1 MSAVVDLCSSSDDDD
16 DTPQRTYSSKHP
28 SQNTVARPVPKP
40 VAPMKPGP
48 NNKAVS
54 HPHRDRDS
62 TLRDP
67 KSSARL
73 HSATAAK
80 GRSEDVNRLKD
91 NKISS
96 SASTFPSGSGSSA
109 RAGHTTA
116 SGFQIPQF
124 PGSLSSPQRAESR
137 VLADSQ
143 KRAQKRPYDDNRAL
157 PTAWQHE
164 PQKKRKTT
172 SVPQASVNTPP
183 SKAASGSVA
192 VRNGSSTGTARSD
205 PIDLTGGDEGPKPRN
220 VLNSRHASG
229 KIADSSPLAAQATRN
244 APAKA
249 VKDRSPFL
257 NKAPTAATTSAR
269 PASSLK
275 NSGTA
280 ASLEILGRD
289 VFTLKA
295 NPGRN
300 SSQPVSSP
308 TKSELS
314 RTQLGQPF
322 ASSIGPDSSGQR
334 ERRSTVPESP
344 PLSPEAILESRI
356 SPPAQSSHSGR
367 AGLPSSL
374 TSPKVRSVHT
384 ESDIS
389 REKRDT
395 QRTSVTSTS
404 FQHNKEGTDA
414 GPLNGISSPRKL
426 QEQPQSAP
434 VIAERGPGQPT
445 NDFLTRAGHGVSG
458 AEKASQKRDTDAQAK
473 QDRAPGTAVKSHKAS
488 TVAKPTSLQPGV
500 STILA
505 APPTNSAPVPSN
517 VPQVH
522 GIEKLVGQYVEEMR
536 DDNEH
541 WTRLELQ
548 RARAKFPP
556 RSRESRRAS
565 SVFKKLKP
573 IPLLPLAKKGI
584 PAGCAKFTIEL
595 HTSTSR
601 SPKASYVVKRTAY
614 STSGTVDVP
623 RYSHYVS
630 IRQNQLAHN
639 VTTLQHWPYF
649 GDDFDMDEAYSLKRE
664 FNIDVDERERKLLRL
679 GQAENFGPYAED
691 LIRSIGCEW
700 SDVLTFLLQVAPAVG
715 ESDEARKALRDRA
728 LLASEDCTRN
738 EDRWKK
744 VLTKLPP
751 ADPDKVGKAA
761 VLCDHFQRMAKFS
774 FWHIV
779 RRTAFMREL
788 VTRSE
793 YHENDDQLTCRVCMR
808 YRCPFHGAIEGQ
820 PSGSEHGSDPDNTVV
835 ETDIILPQAVN
846 FRRRVEF
853 PSTIDSEPATIDKRR
868 TLEYWEK
875 GPFGNLKWKADD
887 RGPFFPCHHP
897 GIPCSDAR
905 CSCYNERVACEKTC
919 SCGPGCKRKWKGC
932 ACQSST
938 RSNPKAKLVCW
949 DDDRCV
955 CFQKSRECDPDL
967 CGPCGVADVLDPVHR
982 HDDRILEGRCR
993 MASIQRGIAKH
1004 TILGDSGVHGLG
1016 LYACEDMSRGDFA
1029 GEYKGETITKPEA
1042 ERRGAVYFHQKL
1054 SYLFSLNNAQ
1064 EIDSTYFGCKTRFI
1078 NHVGGTLANLSP
1090 RIIMVNTV
1098 FRIGMFANRLIKAG
1112 EELLFDYGPSFP
1124 KDQLGVESAKSTL
1137 AVKSAPRVRNAG
1149 LVRDNFYDV
1158 SLTKDQDGN
1167 IRATKKAT
1175 DMGDSDE
1182 DENRSDTSPRRY
1194 RLPQRSRSATHARQ
1208 VGASV
1213 VPGRPRKAAVAPI
1226 EEAFESGDAFAAE
1239 GVNAKDQGDDEDVRM
1254 DAQRRLSMYNLLEN
1268 NGAEDEDFEPE
1279 EDSESEMDLA
1289 NSDGD

>member
-1 MSAVVDLCSSSDDDD
+1 MAAVVDLCSSSDEDDHA
-16 DTPQRTYSSKHP
+16 PQRIYSSKHP
-28 SQNTVARPVPKP
+28 SQNTAARPVPKP
-40 VAPMKPGP
+40 VAPMKPCL
-48 NNKAVS
+48 NNKPLS
-54 HPHRDRDS
+54 HTHRDRDS

-67 KSSARL
+67 KPSARL
-73 HSATAAK
+73 HSATIQKA
-80 GRSEDVNRLKD
+80 RPEDVRHAKD

-96 SASTFPSGSGSSA
+96 SAGTFPSGSSLSA
-109 RAGHTTA
+109 HAGHTTP
-116 SGFQIPQF
+116 SGFQVPQF
-124 PGSLSSPQRAESR
+124 PGSFRSPQRTDSR

-143 KRAQKRPYDDNRAL
+143 QRAPKRPYDDDRAL
-157 PTAWQHE
+157 PTASQ
-164 PQKKRKTT
+164 PQKKRKTA
-172 SVPQASVNTPP
+172 SLSQSSVNTPP
-183 SKAASGSVA
+183 SNAASGSVT
-192 VRNGSSTGTARSD
+192 VHNRSSTGTARSD
-205 PIDLTGGDEGPKPRN
+205 PIDLTGGDEGIKPRN
-220 VLNSRHASG
+220 VLSPRHASR
-229 KIADSSPLAAQATRN
+229 KNMESSPLPAQATRN

-249 VKDRSPFL
+249 VKDKSPASTR
-257 NKAPTAATTSAR
+257 APTAATSSAR
-269 PASSLK
+269 PASPLK
-275 NSGTA
+275 PSGIA
-280 ASLEILGRD
+280 ASLETLSRD
-289 VFTLKA
+289 IFTSKA
-295 NPGRN
+295 K
-300 SSQPVSSP
+300 PVSSP
-308 TKSELS
+308 KKSEPS

-322 ASSIGPDSSGQR
+322 ASNRAPESSGQR
-334 ERRSTVPESP
+334 ERRSTVPETP
-344 PLSPEAILESRI
+344 PLSADASESRTS
-356 SPPAQSSHSGR
+356 SPAKNPRSGE

-374 TSPKVRSVHT
+374 ANQKVQSIHT
-384 ESDIS
+384 ELESS

-395 QRTSVTSTS
+395 ERPPRTATRSK
-404 FQHNKEGTDA
+404 HNEEGTDTRR
-414 GPLNGISSPRKL
+414 LNGVGSPRASGISSPGKL
-426 QEQPQSAP
+426 REQPQSAH
-434 VIAERGPGQPT
+434 VIGERGTAQPT
-445 NDFLTRAGHGVSG
+445 NEMLARAGRRLSG
-458 AEKASQKRDTDAQAK
+458 EEKASQERDTKAQAK
-473 QDRAPGTAVKSHKAS
+473 RDREPDTAVKTPKAS
-488 TVAKPTSLQPGV
+488 TVAEPNGQRPTV
-500 STILA
+500 STVVA
-505 APPTNSAPVPSN
+505 APHTNSARVTSN
-517 VPQVH
+517 IPQVH
-522 GIEKLVGQYVEEMR
+522 GIEKLVGQYIEEMR

-556 RSRESRRAS
+556 RLRESTEAS
-565 SVFKKLKP
+565 SVFKKLT
-573 IPLLPLAKKGI
+573 PLPLRPLAKKGV

-601 SPKASYVVKRTAY
+601 SPKASYVVERTNY

-649 GDDFDMDEAYSLKRE
+649 GDDFDMDEAYSLRRE

-691 LIRSIGCEW
+691 LIHSIGCEW

-715 ESDEARKALRDRA
+715 ESDDARKALRDRA

-744 VLTKLPP
+744 VLTKLPR
-751 ADPDKVGKAA
+751 ADPAKVGKAA

-779 RRTAFMREL
+779 RRTAFVREL
-788 VTRSE
+788 VMRSE
-793 YHENDDQLTCRVCMR
+793 DHENDDQLTCRVCMR

-820 PSGSEHGSDPDNTVV
+820 PNDQYGSDPDNPVV

-897 GIPCSDAR
+897 GISCSDAR
-905 CSCYNERVACEKTC
+905 CNCYNERIACEKTC

-938 RSNPKAKLVCW
+938 RANPKAKLVCW

-967 CGPCGVADVLDPVHR
+967 CGPCGVANVLDPVHR

-993 MASIQRGIAKH
+993 MASIQRGLAKH

-1016 LYACEDMSRGDFA
+1016 LYACENMARGDFA

-1064 EIDSTYFGCKTRFI
+1064 EVDSTYFGCKTRFI

-1124 KDQLGVESAKSTL
+1124 KDQLGIESAKSTL

-1175 DMGDSDE
+1175 DTGNSDE
-1182 DENRSDTSPRRY
+1182 DENQSDTSPRRY
-1194 RLPQRSRSATHARQ
+1194 RLPQRSRSAMHARR

-1213 VPGRPRKAAVAPI
+1213 VPGRPRKAAMAPN
-1226 EEAFESGDAFAAE
+1226 EEASESDDEFAAE
-1239 GVNAKDQGDDEDVRM
+1239 GAALKDQGDNEDVRM
-1254 DAQRRLSMYNLLEN
+1254 DAQHRLSMYNLLEN

-1289 NSDGD
+1289 NSDGN

>member
-16 DTPQRTYSSKHP
+16 DTPQRIYSSKHP
-28 SQNTVARPVPKP
+28 SQNTAAYPVPKP
-40 VAPMKPGP
+40 VAPKKPDP
-48 NNKAVS
+48 INKAVG
-54 HPHRDRDS
+54 HLHRDRVS
-62 TLRDP
+62 KLGDP
-67 KSSARL
+67 KPSAGL
-73 HSATAAK
+73 HLAK
-80 GRSEDVNRLKD
+80 APKDRSEDVRQSRD
-91 NKISS
+91 NKILSF
-96 SASTFPSGSGSSA
+96 ASTFPSGSRSSA
-109 RAGHTTA
+109 HAGHTTA
-116 SGFQIPQF
+116 SGFRVPEF

-143 KRAQKRPYDDNRAL
+143 QRAQKRPYDDDRAL
-157 PTAWQHE
+157 LTAEQ

-172 SVPQASVNTPP
+172 SLLQPSVSTPP
-183 SKAASGSVA
+183 SKAAPRSVA

-205 PIDLTGGDEGPKPRN
+205 PIDLTEGDEGIKPRN
-220 VLNSRHASG
+220 VLSPRHTSR
-229 KIADSSPLAAQATRN
+229 KNMESSPLPAQAIRN

-249 VKDRSPFL
+249 VKDKSLASNRT
-257 NKAPTAATTSAR
+257 PTAATSSAR
-269 PASSLK
+269 PTSSLK
-275 NSGTA
+275 TSGIA
-280 ASLEILGRD
+280 ASLETLSRD
-289 VFTLKA
+289 IFTLKA
-295 NPGRN
+295 K
-300 SSQPVSSP
+300 PVSLP
-308 TKSELS
+308 KKSEPS

-322 ASSIGPDSSGQR
+322 ASSRAPESSVQR

-344 PLSPEAILESRI
+344 PLSPDAISESRI
-356 SPPAQSSHSGR
+356 SPPAKNSHSGE

-374 TSPKVRSVHT
+374 ANQKLQSIHT
-384 ESDIS
+384 RLDSS

-395 QRTSVTSTS
+395 ERPPKNATSSK
-404 FQHNKEGTDA
+404 HNEEGTA
-414 GPLNGISSPRKL
+414 TRRLNGVGLPLASGVSSPRKPR
-426 QEQPQSAP
+426 EQPESAH
-434 VIAERGPGQPT
+434 IIRERGTGRT
-445 NDFLTRAGHGVSG
+445 ANDFLARAGYSVGG
-458 AEKASQKRDTDAQAK
+458 EEKASQERDTNAQAK
-473 QDRAPGTAVKSHKAS
+473 QDQEPDTAVKTPKAS
-488 TVAKPTSLQPGV
+488 TVAEPTGQRPTV
-500 STILA
+500 STVVA
-505 APPTNSAPVPSN
+505 APHTNSAPMASN

-522 GIEKLVGQYVEEMR
+522 GIEKLVGQYIEEMR

-556 RSRESRRAS
+556 RSREPTEAS
-565 SVFKKLKP
+565 SVFNKLTP
-573 IPLLPLAKKGI
+573 IPLRPLAKKGV

-595 HTSTSR
+595 HTSSSR
-601 SPKASYVVKRTAY
+601 SPKTSYVVERTNY
-614 STSGTVDVP
+614 STSDTVDVP

-700 SDVLTFLLQVAPAVG
+700 SDVLTFLLHVTPAVG
-715 ESDEARKALRDRA
+715 ESDDARKALRDRA

-744 VLTKLPP
+744 VLTKLPR
-751 ADPDKVGKAA
+751 ADSAKVGKAA

-779 RRTAFMREL
+779 RRTAFVRGLVMRSDE
-788 VTRSE
+788 
-793 YHENDDQLTCRVCMR
+793 HENDDQLTCRVCMR

-820 PSGSEHGSDPDNTVV
+820 PNDLRDGGDPDNSVV

-938 RSNPKAKLVCW
+938 RANPKAKLVCW

-1158 SLTKDQDGN
+1158 SLTKDQDGD

-1175 DMGDSDE
+1175 DTGDSDE
-1182 DENRSDTSPRRY
+1182 DENQSDTSPRRY

-1208 VGASV
+1208 ARASV
-1213 VPGRPRKAAVAPI
+1213 VPGRPRKAAVAPN
-1226 EEAFESGDAFAAE
+1226 EEASESGDGFAAE
-1239 GVNAKDQGDDEDVRM
+1239 EANSKDQGDNEDVRM

-1279 EDSESEMDLA
+1279 EDSDSEMDLA